1 VLKALHVQRG
11 GTVLT
16 LERAYHGGTARTL
29 GLSDAATFGLP
40 PSSYPGDQP
49 RVPPAYCYRCPYGQT
64 HPGCSLECAEAI
76 ERAVKARPD
85 IKAFLLEP
93 VIGSGGIIIPPQE
106 YFDAVRDICHRQGLL
121 LILDEVMTGCG
132 RLGTFTAAEG
142 FGLQPQ
148 AMTLAKGLG
157 GGYVPIGAAVLDRE
171 LAEGLAKYE
180 DVSATLAWTP
190 LACAA
195 ALANL
200 RLIQQEQL
208 PERARTLG
216 VELLAGLREVCARRL
231 PAQVGEVRGKGLMI
245 GIELVTDLDSKNPAP
260 GLGRRLALECW
271 RSGLMIGT
279 SWDWQSLIVL
289 PPLAVDA
296 EILNDGL
303 DRFEAALTRVARR
316 TRTA

>member
-1 VLKALHVQRG
+1 VVR
-11 GTVLT
+11 
-16 LERAYHGGTARTL
+16 
-29 GLSDAATFGLP
+29 
-40 PSSYPGDQP
+40 
-49 RVPPAYCYRCPYGQT
+49 
-64 HPGCSLECAEAI
+64 
-76 ERAVKARPD
+76 ARPD

-93 VIGSGGIIIPPQE
+93 VIGSGGVIIPPPE
-106 YFDAVRDICHRQGLL
+106 YFVAVRDICQRHNLA

-148 AMTLAKGLG
+148 AITLAKGLG

-200 RLIQQEQL
+200 RLIRQEQL
-208 PERARTLG
+208 PERALTLG
-216 VELLAGLREVCARRL
+216 AELLAGLREVCARQL

-245 GIELVTDLDSKNPAP
+245 GIELVTDRASKSSAPA
-260 GLGRRLALECW
+260 LSRRLALECW

-279 SWDWQSLIVL
+279 SWDWQSLIVM
-289 PPLAVDA
+289 PPLAVDRA
-296 EILNDGL
+296 VLRDGL
-303 DRFEAALTRVARR
+303 DRFEAALARVARR
-316 TRTA
+316 ALRARE